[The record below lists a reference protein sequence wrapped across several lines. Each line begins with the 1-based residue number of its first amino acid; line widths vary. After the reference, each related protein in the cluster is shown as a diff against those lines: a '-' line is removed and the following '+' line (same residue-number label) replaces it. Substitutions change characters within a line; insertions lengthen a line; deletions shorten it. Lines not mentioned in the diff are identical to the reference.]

1 MVRLSV
7 AGMTCP
13 LCVTAV
19 NQALRTTPGV
29 ISAKTNLN
37 NEQADVVV
45 PDDFDLQHLL
55 AAVQKAGYE
64 AEIMSTAQESA
75 PSDANHPATT
85 KEPATTSG
93 SATTKG
99 STATNGSAN
108 TSKPV
113 PAPKAP

>member
-75 PSDANHPATT
+75 PSDANHPATV
-85 KEPATTSG
+85 SG
-93 SATTKG
+93 SDTTKG
-99 STATNGSAN
+99 PTATNGAAN

-113 PAPKAP
+113 SAPKAP